1 MANDRLINPFDID
14 NKDYFWLKGNLH
26 SHTTNSDG
34 LPPPQERLNG
44 YINQGYDFLCISDH
58 YKITRIDTLNAP
70 DDFVLVQ
77 GAELHPENP
86 FGGQTHHFLAY
97 NIHDDIDSKNLSPQQ
112 VIDEVKQQNGSIWLA
127 HPHWSAVNI
136 LRDTIPL
143 QGLSGV
149 EVFNTTCR
157 CMGRGESSVHW
168 DDWMDLIGRP
178 IPALAN
184 DDSHALESDHRDT
197 YQAWNMV
204 KVKERSAEAIINALE
219 NGCGYVTNGP
229 EIQDIQLRRVN
240 DLNNK
245 DTCIEAT
252 ILCSEAQNI
261 FAIDNLHGME
271 YRSKDGKTF
280 EKAILTLRPNLRWV
294 RFEIIGP
301 DGKKAWSNPI
311 DLLSLEK

>member
-1 MANDRLINPFDID
+1 
-14 NKDYFWLKGNLH
+14 
-26 SHTTNSDG
+26 
-34 LPPPQERLNG
+34 
-44 YINQGYDFLCISDH
+44 
-58 YKITRIDTLNAP
+58 
-70 DDFVLVQ
+70 
-77 GAELHPENP
+77 
-86 FGGQTHHFLAY
+86 
-97 NIHDDIDSKNLSPQQ
+97 
-112 VIDEVKQQNGSIWLA
+112 
-127 HPHWSAVNI
+127 
-136 LRDTIPL
+136 
-143 QGLSGV
+143 
-149 EVFNTTCR
+149 
-157 CMGRGESSVHW
+157 
-168 DDWMDLIGRP
+168 MDLIGRP

-311 DLLSLEK
+311 DLVALEK

>member
-1 MANDRLINPFDID
+1 MKNFINI
-14 NKDYFWLKGNLH
+14 
-26 SHTTNSDG
+26 
-34 LPPPQERLNG
+34 
-44 YINQGYDFLCISDH
+44 
-58 YKITRIDTLNAP
+58 A
-70 DDFVLVQ
+70 
-77 GAELHPENP
+77 
-86 FGGQTHHFLAY
+86 
-97 NIHDDIDSKNLSPQQ
+97 DIDSKNLSPQQ
-112 VIDEVKQQNGSIWLA
+112 LIDEVKQQIVSIWLA

-184 DDSHALESDHRDT
+184 DDSHALESAHRDT